1 MTNSNNKHSHGFL
14 SNAFGVAK
22 KISVAGMQVLNNSTS
37 DSVSK
42 ITQPAE
48 NNKVIEGSARASG
61 TINSQ
66 KYDNPQHMLRDY
78 LPNVSKQLL
87 GRRYSQI
94 NRVANFVSPQFS
106 DKVSDYF
113 FEQLNQFT
121 SNISSVDTVLDQ
133 AGAKN
138 LQELTQDVNRSQRIS
153 QALAEQNKWIASV
166 QGAISGATGVIGSA
180 VDVPLSLVM
189 SLRMIYQV
197 GRSYGFE
204 LNKETEQE
212 IVQFV
217 FKQIDLGVIAEKQS
231 VLMALKALSN
241 MLQTQ
246 DISQLQQMLG
256 SSSDIEA
263 VKKWLSDEDGA
274 VKWSWLNHIPKLSL
288 ISKLT
293 PVAGASIGAVYSWKL
308 VEDVNQKAQ
317 QIFSHARSYLQ
328 QNEGTE
334 LSAIAAYEKSIA
346 LLDDASPKLL
356 AEQVAVK
363 APVEALKLDQDI
375 EVANHQTISK
385 VVIKKKTEEAKPDDT
400 EKGEQVQQGLEKL
413 AEKMVE
419 EHEQVEPQQPA
430 LSTEEPEFLAEDDL
444 EFEEIETEKSEP
456 AAVKAVQKDESAA
469 VTKKVTKK
477 KS

>member
-246 DISQLQQMLG
+246 DISQLQQML
-256 SSSDIEA
+256 
-263 VKKWLSDEDGA
+263 
-274 VKWSWLNHIPKLSL
+274 
-288 ISKLT
+288 
-293 PVAGASIGAVYSWKL
+293 
-308 VEDVNQKAQ
+308 
-317 QIFSHARSYLQ
+317 
-328 QNEGTE
+328 
-334 LSAIAAYEKSIA
+334 
-346 LLDDASPKLL
+346 
-356 AEQVAVK
+356 
-363 APVEALKLDQDI
+363 
-375 EVANHQTISK
+375 
-385 VVIKKKTEEAKPDDT
+385 
-400 EKGEQVQQGLEKL
+400 
-413 AEKMVE
+413 
-419 EHEQVEPQQPA
+419 
-430 LSTEEPEFLAEDDL
+430 
-444 EFEEIETEKSEP
+444 
-456 AAVKAVQKDESAA
+456 
-469 VTKKVTKK
+469 
-477 KS
+477 